1 MGSCKHWWASELRA
15 CCVFL
20 TLVQTHT
27 SANWADNFIAELNDT
42 HIEADLRMRH
52 APAPVSLMVV

>member
-1 MGSCKHWWASELRA
+1 M
-15 CCVFL
+15 FL

-52 APAPVSLMVV
+52 APAPVSLVVM